1 MLEGAQQRTPVPP
14 ASDLEPAAAD
24 PASPEVV
31 EQGESRV
38 YVASQWRLVWWRF
51 RRHKLAMF
59 GAAVLLMIAFTAIFA
74 EAIAPTTL
82 DANDASYTY
91 APPQRLHFLDRSG
104 GGTDI
109 GPFVYAYKMKRDPET
124 FAETFTVDR
133 TKKIPLGFFVH
144 GSEYKLWGLV
154 TTDIHLFGAKKE
166 GAPLYLLGANAQGQD
181 LLSRVV
187 YGARISMSIGLV
199 GVGLSLLL
207 GIMLGGI
214 SGYYG
219 GAADTIIQRMIEF
232 LISIPTIPL
241 WMGLAAAVP
250 AGWSPVK
257 SYFAIT
263 VILSLIGWTEL
274 ARVVRGRFLGMRQE
288 DFVMA
293 ALLDGVGEVRVMWRH
308 MLPSIMSHIIA
319 ATTLA
324 VPTMILAETTLSF
337 LGLGL
342 QPPVVSWGVLLQ
354 EAQNLRAISTAPWLV
369 IFPGLAVVA
378 AVLSLNFVGDGLRDA
393 ADPYAR

>member
-1 MLEGAQQRTPVPP
+1 MLEQTPPTREPSATDIELP
-14 ASDLEPAAAD
+14 ATD
-24 PASPEVV
+24 PQSPEVA
-31 EQGESRV
+31 EHGESRV
-38 YVASQWRLVWWRF
+38 YSASQWRLVWWRF
-51 RRHKLAMF
+51 RKHKLAMA
-59 GAAVLLMIAFTAIFA
+59 GAAVLSLIALTAIFA
-74 EAIAPTTL
+74 EFLAPTTL
-82 DANDASYTY
+82 DANNASYSY
-91 APPQRLHFLDRSG
+91 APPQRVHVIGRSG
-104 GGTDI
+104 PGTAI
-109 GPFVYAYKMKRDPET
+109 GPFVYPYKLTRDPET
-124 FAETFTVDR
+124 FAETFTLDT
-133 TKKIPLGFFVH
+133 TKKIPLGFFVR
-144 GSEYKLWGLV
+144 GAEYKLWGLFS
-154 TTDIHLFGAKKE
+154 TSRHLFGPKQP
-166 GAPLYLLGANAQGQD
+166 GAAFYPLGGNQQGQD
-181 LLSRVV
+181 VLSRVI
-187 YGARISMSIGLV
+187 YGTRISMSIGLV
-199 GVGLSLLL
+199 GVAFSLLL
-207 GIMLGGI
+207 GVALGGI

-219 GAADTIIQRMIEF
+219 GAADTVIQRLIEF

-250 AGWSPVK
+250 SGWSPIK

-288 DFVMA
+288 DFVTA
-293 ALLDGVGEVRVMWRH
+293 ALLDGVSEVRVMWRH

-354 EAQNLRAISTAPWLV
+354 EAQNIRAISTAPWLV
-369 IFPGLAVVA
+369 IVPGLAVVV

>member
-1 MLEGAQQRTPVPP
+1 MLDRTNV
-14 ASDLEPAAAD
+14 ALEPAATDVGPPATD
-24 PASPEVV
+24 PSSPEVA
-31 EQGESRV
+31 EHGESRV
-38 YVASQWRLVWWRF
+38 YSASQWRLVWWRF
-51 RRHKLAMF
+51 RKHKLAMF
-59 GAAVLLMIAFTAIFA
+59 GAAVLSLIAFVAIFA
-74 EAIAPTTL
+74 EFLAPTTL
-82 DANDASYTY
+82 DANNATYTY
-91 APPQRLHFLDRSG
+91 APPQRVHLLDRSG
-104 GGTDI
+104 PETHI
-109 GPFVYAYKMKRDPET
+109 GPFVYPYKLSRDPET
-124 FAETFTVDR
+124 FAETFTIDTTR
-133 TKKIPLGFFVH
+133 KIPLGFFVR
-144 GSEYKLWGLV
+144 GVEYRFWGLFE
-154 TTDIHLFGAKKE
+154 TNWHFFGPKQK
-166 GAPLYLLGANAQGQD
+166 GAAFYPLGGNAQGQD
-181 LLSRVV
+181 VLSRVI

-199 GVGLSLLL
+199 GVALSLLL
-207 GIMLGGI
+207 GVMLGGV

-219 GAADTIIQRMIEF
+219 GAADTLIQRLIEF

-288 DFVMA
+288 DFVTA

-354 EAQNLRAISTAPWLV
+354 EAQNIRAISTAPWLV
-369 IFPGLAVVA
+369 IVPGLAVVV